1 MRYMLLF
8 VANEGDWLGLSEED
22 RADAIRRIG
31 EWYGRHA
38 GEGRIVEGARLQPP
52 GSAATV
58 RLGPAGRSTRPVVKD
73 GPFVEGKEAIGSYAI
88 LEVHDR
94 DAAVEVASSWP
105 GGGLVE
111 VRPLME

>member
-1 MRYMLLF
+1 
-8 VANEGDWLGLSEED
+8 
-22 RADAIRRIG
+22 
-31 EWYGRHA
+31 
-38 GEGRIVEGARLQPP
+38 
-52 GSAATV
+52 
-58 RLGPAGRSTRPVVKD
+58 VVKD